1 MGYPEDFDNLPGSPA
16 SSFPP
21 QPRRVRAPF
30 VVRLLPRR
38 RPLVNVALFV
48 ATVLSTLLVG
58 GGVYCLS
65 IMSILLAHEMG
76 HYLACRRHRV
86 NATLPYFIPFPF
98 PMLNP
103 FGTLGAVI
111 RMDARMPNRRAL
123 FDVAVAGPLG
133 GLAIALPIMFF
144 GLQDSQLVPKAEVGA
159 SALYLGESLL
169 FKLIARLAVP
179 GLGPDMDI
187 MLGPMAFAGWAGL
200 FVTSLNLLPIGQLDG
215 GHVLYALFGQRAQRA
230 YLFVL
235 IGFGAVT
242 VFLYPGWAL
251 LLVLLVVFGF
261 RHPVPLDPYLPLD
274 SRRKVVGY
282 AMLAIFLVSFTPVPF
297 KI

>member
-1 MGYPEDFDNLPGSPA
+1 MNIPEGREREAEHYPPLSGEYVPS
-16 SSFPP
+16 
-21 QPRRVRAPF
+21 RRA
-30 VVRLLPRR
+30 RLLTRFTPH
-38 RPLVNVALFV
+38 RPVINVVLFL
-48 ATVLSTLLVG
+48 ATMASTFFVG
-58 GGVYCLS
+58 GAIYCAS

-76 HYLACRRHRV
+76 HYLMCRRYGIG
-86 NATLPYFIPFPF
+86 ATLPYFIPFPF

-111 RMDARMPNRRAL
+111 RMDSRMPNRRAL
-123 FDVAVAGPLG
+123 FDVAVAGPLA
-133 GLAIALPIMFF
+133 GLLVAVPAIFF
-144 GLQDSQLVPKAEVGA
+144 GLQSSQIVPKSAPGA
-159 SALYLGESLL
+159 SVLYLGESLL

-179 GLGPDMDI
+179 GLTPDLDI

-235 IGFGAVT
+235 IAFGIVT
-242 VFLYPGWAL
+242 LRFYPGWAL
-251 LLVLLVVFGF
+251 LIVLLVVFGF
-261 RHPVPLDPYLPLD
+261 RHPVPLDPWLPLD
-274 SRRKVVGY
+274 TKRCALGY
-282 AMLAIFLVSFTPVPF
+282 GMLLVFVISFTPVPF